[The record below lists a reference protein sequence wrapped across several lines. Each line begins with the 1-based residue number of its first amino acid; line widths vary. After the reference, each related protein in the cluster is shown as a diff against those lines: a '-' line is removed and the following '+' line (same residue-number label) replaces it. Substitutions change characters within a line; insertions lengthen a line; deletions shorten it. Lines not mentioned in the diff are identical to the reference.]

1 MGMTGTMPYPFMYG
15 YLPTTMHYGTPT
27 APATP
32 NRYREQHVVL
42 SSPIDIASAANKNVA
57 GFMDWMIEAASD
69 ERESEALIKAKEA
82 LLEDMVD
89 LDIIKKM
96 SGVEFS
102 ELGIPAGLGKR
113 LAREVKRFMKK

>member
-1 MGMTGTMPYPFMYG
+1 M
-15 YLPTTMHYGTPT
+15 
-27 APATP
+27 APGTP
-32 NRYREQHVVL
+32 NRYREPHVLL
-42 SSPIDIASAANKNVA
+42 SSPIDITSTSNKNVS

-69 ERESEALIKAKEA
+69 ERESEALLKAKES
-82 LLEDMVD
+82 LLGDMVD

-113 LAREVKRFMKK
+113 LAREVKHFIKK